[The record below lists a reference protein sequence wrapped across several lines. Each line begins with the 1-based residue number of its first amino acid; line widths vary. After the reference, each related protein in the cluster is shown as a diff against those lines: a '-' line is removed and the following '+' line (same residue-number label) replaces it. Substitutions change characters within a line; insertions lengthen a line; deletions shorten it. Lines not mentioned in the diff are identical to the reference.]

1 MDKKFVWHLKF
12 LFLTLFL
19 LTEIFSGIFSIV
31 WFLEIESRNILPLT
45 EQTIKTV
52 WVLVI
57 LFFSAF
63 CLFCFTRLEE
73 K

>member
-1 MDKKFVWHLKF
+1 LDKKFVWHLKF

-31 WFLEIESRNILPLT
+31 WFLEVESRNILPLT

>member
-1 MDKKFVWHLKF
+1 LDKKFVWHLKF

-19 LTEIFSGIFSIV
+19 LTEILSGIFSIV
-31 WFLEIESRNILPLT
+31 WFLEVESRSILPLT

>member
-19 LTEIFSGIFSIV
+19 LTEILSGIFSIV
-31 WFLEIESRNILPLT
+31 WFLEVESRNILPLT

-63 CLFCFTRLEE
+63 CLFCFTQLEE

>member
-31 WFLEIESRNILPLT
+31 WFLEVESRNILPLT

>member
-19 LTEIFSGIFSIV
+19 LTEILSGIFSIV
-31 WFLEIESRNILPLT
+31 WFLEVESRSILPLT

>member
-19 LTEIFSGIFSIV
+19 LTEILSGIFSVV
-31 WFLEIESRNILPLT
+31 WFLEVESGNILPLT